1 MDIQIRLGDLG
12 LAFLGIALLILI
24 VYAILVLKNL
34 NGIMKTIRKT
44 LEENQHNINNVLN
57 EAPSIAKNMNNI
69 STNLSDDVKALQ
81 GTIDT
86 IIGTTEV
93 AAGSLGSNHEL
104 VKGVIGIIQAL
115 AIVKEWIGSF
125 GRKKKLF

>member
-12 LAFLGIALLILI
+12 LAFLGIALLVLM
-24 VYAILVLKNL
+24 VHAILVLKNL

-44 LEENQHNINNVLN
+44 LEENHTNINNVLD

-93 AAGSLGSNHEL
+93 AVGSLGSNHEL
-104 VKGVIGIIQAL
+104 VKGIIGIIQAL
-115 AIVKEWIGSF
+115 ALVKEWIGSF
-125 GRKKKLF
+125 GRKKKLL